1 MADDAI
7 HDTDSALAYGSA
19 LVRGERVRLRGLAD
33 ADLDPLVEWWLQSD
47 SAVLQQNSVSPRP
60 AASVREMFQ
69 AWSRNDSPGG
79 AGFSIDDETGSLIGH
94 ATLWGATLPA
104 RVATFAIVIG
114 PVAVGRGYGTD
125 ATRTMLRYAFDELG
139 VHKVELRVWAFN
151 DRAIRAY
158 EKAGFVREG
167 VRRAVAFH
175 GGRFH
180 DEVLM
185 GVLAEE
191 FRAG

>member
-19 LVRGERVRLRGLAD
+19 LLRGERVRLRALAD
-33 ADLDPLVEWWLQSD
+33 SDLDPLVEWWRNSD
-47 SAVLQQNSVSPRP
+47 SAVLQQATVAPRP
-60 AASVREMFQ
+60 AASLREMFQ

-79 AGFSIDDETGSLIGH
+79 AGFSIDDETGRLIGH
-94 ATLWGATLPA
+94 ATMWGAALPA
-104 RVATFAIVIG
+104 RIATFAIILG
-114 PVAVGRGYGTD
+114 PDAVGRGYGTD
-125 ATRTMLRYAFDELG
+125 ATRAMLRYAFDEIG
-139 VHKVELRVWAFN
+139 VHKVELRAWAFN
-151 DRAIRAY
+151 GRAIRAY

-191 FRAG
+191 FGAR

>member
-19 LVRGERVRLRGLAD
+19 LLHGERVRLRGLTD
-33 ADLDPLVEWWLQSD
+33 ADLDPLVDWWRRSD
-47 SAVLQQNSVSPRP
+47 SAALQQNSVTVRP
-60 AASVREMFQ
+60 EAAVREMFQ
-69 AWSRNDSPGG
+69 IWSRNDSPGG
-79 AGFSIDDETGSLIGH
+79 AGFSIDDETGNLIGH

-114 PVAVGRGYGTD
+114 PDAVGRGYGTD

-139 VHKVELRVWAFN
+139 VRKVELRVWAFN

-167 VRRAVAFH
+167 VRRQVAFH

-191 FRAG
+191 FRGR

>member
-1 MADDAI
+1 
-7 HDTDSALAYGSA
+7 
-19 LVRGERVRLRGLAD
+19 
-33 ADLDPLVEWWLQSD
+33 
-47 SAVLQQNSVSPRP
+47 
-60 AASVREMFQ
+60 
-69 AWSRNDSPGG
+69 
-79 AGFSIDDETGSLIGH
+79 
-94 ATLWGATLPA
+94 
-104 RVATFAIVIG
+104 
-114 PVAVGRGYGTD
+114 
-125 ATRTMLRYAFDELG
+125 MLRFAFDELG
-139 VHKVELRVWAFN
+139 GHKVELRVWAFN

-175 GGRFH
+175 GGQFY

>member
-1 MADDAI
+1 MDDLR
-7 HDTDSALAYGSA
+7 DTASALAYGPE
-19 LVRGERVRLRGLAD
+19 LLRGEQVRLRATTD
-33 ADLDPLVEWWLQSD
+33 ADLDPLVDWWRRD
-47 SAVLQQNSVSPRP
+47 DAAVLQQGGVQHRP

-79 AGFSIDDETGSLIGH
+79 AGFSIDDEEGRLIGH
-94 ATLWGATLPA
+94 TTLWGGGLPA
-104 RVATFAIVIG
+104 RVATFAIIIG
-114 PVAVGRGYGTD
+114 PDAVGRGYGTD

-139 VHKVELRVWAFN
+139 LNKVELRVWAFN
-151 DRAIRAY
+151 TRALRAY

-167 VRRAVAFH
+167 VRRAAAFH

-185 GVLAEE
+185 GVLAGE
-191 FRAG
+191 FAAAG